1 MTNKFYPKNPDHLP
15 VNFTAISPQYKIKA
29 TLAIFSVILFI
40 LLYTALI
47 VSTVY
52 LINYAIFY
60 PIQNVNRFTILLKIG
75 AVLTAITLFTF
86 TLKFIF
92 KIKNHKIPNRVKLKE
107 NENPELWAFILQ
119 ICKDTGAPKPKNI
132 YVDPDVNAYV
142 SYTNMWLSLIFPV
155 KKELTIGLGLVSCLN
170 LSEFKAVMSHEFGH
184 FAQRSMKIGSFI
196 ISANTIIHDMIFSR
210 DKWDMMLDQWRSSDI
225 RVSIFAWA
233 LTPIIWVIRQLL
245 TLFYQFLNIMHSSLS
260 REMEFNADKMAVSTT
275 GSEAI
280 ISGLWKLDNG
290 SLNWTNTMNN
300 AYLSAQKNAFVK
312 NLYTHHLLAVDKD
325 KAEQDKIYA
334 NLPIDVRGGKEFFS
348 SSENSKVS
356 MYASHPN
363 NDDRQTNAKKPFIK
377 CAADDRSPWLLFGNK
392 EALQEKVTTLI
403 YDQYLNKKPDSFI
416 KDNDFAQFIEA
427 ENAGQQL
434 LAEYDNNFE
443 NRFLNIE
450 DLTELEKKAN
460 STQVVSSKTE
470 LIDEVKLL
478 MKPVREIE
486 SIMQQAVQISEGT
499 STLQSFTFDN
509 KTFKKKQLEEGYNF
523 LMEKREALFNT
534 TFNSWD
540 AKFCVTH
547 IKLANEVNKA
557 KELKAL
563 YLQHKTITTVYK
575 AIVDAKKSI
584 LIGLNKVQN
593 NSDLTQLELNNFSD
607 EVISKC
613 KSLNN
618 ELDRFDSIQFTSL
631 PNIEN
636 ITELKEAIVAK
647 GIFTIEHSRI
657 FENGGFDRI
666 MQQIENAVNH
676 CQRIDQKSIST
687 ILSFHNELRLKAA

>member
-1 MTNKFYPKNPDHLP
+1 M
-15 VNFTAISPQYKIKA
+15 
-29 TLAIFSVILFI
+29 
-40 LLYTALI
+40 
-47 VSTVY
+47 
-52 LINYAIFY
+52 
-60 PIQNVNRFTILLKIG
+60 
-75 AVLTAITLFTF
+75 
-86 TLKFIF
+86 
-92 KIKNHKIPNRVKLKE
+92 KLKT
-107 NENPELWAFILQ
+107 L
-119 ICKDTGAPKPKNI
+119 DT
-132 YVDPDVNAYV
+132 
-142 SYTNMWLSLIFPV
+142 
-155 KKELTIGLGLVSCLN
+155 
-170 LSEFKAVMSHEFGH
+170 
-184 FAQRSMKIGSFI
+184 
-196 ISANTIIHDMIFSR
+196 
-210 DKWDMMLDQWRSSDI
+210 
-225 RVSIFAWA
+225 
-233 LTPIIWVIRQLL
+233 
-245 TLFYQFLNIMHSSLS
+245 
-260 REMEFNADKMAVSTT
+260 
-275 GSEAI
+275 
-280 ISGLWKLDNG
+280 
-290 SLNWTNTMNN
+290 
-300 AYLSAQKNAFVK
+300 
-312 NLYTHHLLAVDKD
+312 
-325 KAEQDKIYA
+325 
-334 NLPIDVRGGKEFFS
+334 
-348 SSENSKVS
+348 
-356 MYASHPN
+356 
-363 NDDRQTNAKKPFIK
+363 
-377 CAADDRSPWLLFGNK
+377 
-392 EALQEKVTTLI
+392 
-403 YDQYLNKKPDSFI
+403 
-416 KDNDFAQFIEA
+416 
-427 ENAGQQL
+427 QL

-657 FENGGFDRI
+657 FENSGFDRI